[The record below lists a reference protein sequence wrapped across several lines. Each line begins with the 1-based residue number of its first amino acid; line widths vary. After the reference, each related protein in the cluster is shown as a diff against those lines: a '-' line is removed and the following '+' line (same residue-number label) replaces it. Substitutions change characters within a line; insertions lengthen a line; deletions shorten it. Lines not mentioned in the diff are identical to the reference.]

1 MIKYNLIFLGGLE
14 FGHWWR
20 RPIEAPVR
28 KTDWLRDSSLVR
40 YKGKSGKTISQIIA
54 KDLELNGPSVDMIND
69 RILWRHLI
77 HMANPI
83 WWEKTLIVVVFLDR
97 VRSTSYN
104 DIGY

>member
-40 YKGKSGKTISQIIA
+40 YKGKSGKTIIQ
-54 KDLELNGPSVDMIND
+54 LLDMIHD
-69 RILWRHLI
+69 RILWHHLV

-83 WWEKTLIVVVFLDR
+83 WWENTLIVIVVVF
-97 VRSTSYN
+97 VH
-104 DIGY
+104 G